1 MNAGS
6 SRCRLPEFVKVSTHP
21 VAAAAPVD
29 TKTYP
34 HNLNIPCIVK
44 QVAKSTRRT
53 AEVTAR
59 WIRFDFEPILS
70 RLSLDDLH
78 PSLLRSSTR
87 IFQTDDHLDR
97 YTCMA
102 SFFFFFLVRGQYN
115 RSGDGARESERDL
128 RLTRTLDG
136 SELEF
141 FLPG

>member
-1 MNAGS
+1 MTPGFLLLRRNECWISLPFTRICQSVYPSCGCNRS
-6 SRCRLPEFVKVSTHP
+6 SRHQNF
-21 VAAAAPVD
+21 
-29 TKTYP
+29 YP

-97 YTCMA
+97 YTCMHGE
-102 SFFFFFLVRGQYN
+102 FFFLVDGQYN
-115 RSGDGARESERDL
+115 RSGDGA
-128 RLTRTLDG
+128 
-136 SELEF
+136 
-141 FLPG
+141 